1 MGKPPKSLKKQD
13 YQLQHYVAVDNPGQ
27 FPDDVS
33 DRIDEID
40 RELERYGKGSPQ

>member
-1 MGKPPKSLKKQD
+1 MGKPPKPLKKQD
-13 YQLQHYVAVDNPGQ
+13 YRLPHNAAVDNPGQ